1 MSGKKEKKKSF
12 KDILRNSFPVDM
24 DGLLGEQ
31 AEDRPPHAPSPS
43 VPVDSEIESE
53 TISSRDTAP
62 TQGTVSL
69 RGTVSREATVSLPG
83 TVPPGATVSHLETV
97 PSPGT
102 VSTEST
108 VSKDHAEPIS
118 LDLFDQPT
126 VEISSNY
133 FLMDADVFDVLA
145 REQDPYEQL
154 VYGYLY
160 RQSYGRNRRM
170 CFVGLKSLIENCRL
184 SKNSVRRTLTRLEQK
199 KHIEVV
205 ERVNQRN
212 MKGTIYRVF
221 LPCEISGLDSRTTFK
236 ERP

>member
-31 AEDRPPHAPSPS
+31 AEDRPPQAHSPAMT
-43 VPVDSEIESE
+43 VDSEIESE
-53 TISSRDTAP
+53 TISS
-62 TQGTVSL
+62 QGTVPTQSTVPPQD
-69 RGTVSREATVSLPG
+69 TVSRLG
-83 TVPPGATVSHLETV
+83 TV

-102 VSTEST
+102 VSTEGT
-108 VSKDHAEPIS
+108 VSGDHTEPVS
-118 LDLFDQPT
+118 LDLSDQPT

-145 REQDPYEQL
+145 QEQDPYEQL

-212 MKGTIYRVF
+212 KKGTIYRVF
-221 LPCEISGLDSRTTFK
+221 LPCEISGLDSCTTFS